1 MPVAGRLFALS
12 VVALA
17 LSAGAAWSQERAPA
31 HTSDEI
37 IGILKPDLG
46 AARSLTPSTGL
57 APPPGAVGSGVLPD
71 LRILFPFNS
80 AELTPQTTVELD
92 ALGRALQSSELATFR
107 FEIAGHTD
115 AAGPDGYNDGLSE
128 RRAAS
133 VTGYLEQ
140 TYDIDPERLQAR
152 GYGKRQLIDPAN
164 PTSARNR
171 RVEVKTLQVD

>member
-1 MPVAGRLFALS
+1 MAIAGRFFALS
-12 VVALA
+12 VAALA
-17 LSAGAAWSQERAPA
+17 WSAGAAWSQERAPA
-31 HTSDEI
+31 YTTEQLI
-37 IGILKPDLG
+37 EILKPNLG
-46 AARSLTPSTGL
+46 ATRSLTPSTGP
-57 APPPGAVGSGVLPD
+57 APPPGADGSGVLPD
-71 LRILFPFNS
+71 LQILFPFNS
-80 AELTPQTTVELD
+80 AELTPDATLGLD
-92 ALGRALQSSELATFR
+92 VLGRALQSSDLATFQ

-140 TYDIDPERLQAR
+140 TYGIDPERLQAR

-171 RVEVKTLQVD
+171 RVEVKTLQ